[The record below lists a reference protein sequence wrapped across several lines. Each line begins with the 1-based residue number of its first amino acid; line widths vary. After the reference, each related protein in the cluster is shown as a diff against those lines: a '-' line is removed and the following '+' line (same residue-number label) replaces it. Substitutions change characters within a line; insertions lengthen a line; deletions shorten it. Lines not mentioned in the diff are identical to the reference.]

1 MTDMHKISGSGERPV
16 HDYYRHAGKAYAL
29 LPGTID
35 RLRELKEALGQA
47 DEDFLAIELRTML
60 ERLEE
65 IRELMEEGPQ
75 G

>member
-1 MTDMHKISGSGERPV
+1 MTNTHKTAGPGELPV

-35 RLRELKEALGQA
+35 KLRELKDAFGQA

-60 ERLEE
+60 ERLED
-65 IRELMEEGPQ
+65 IKKLMAEGPQ